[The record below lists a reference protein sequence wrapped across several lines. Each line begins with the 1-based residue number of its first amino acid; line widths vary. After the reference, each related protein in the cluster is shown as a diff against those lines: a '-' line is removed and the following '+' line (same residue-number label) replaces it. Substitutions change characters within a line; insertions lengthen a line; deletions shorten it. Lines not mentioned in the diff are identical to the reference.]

1 MLERDNYGNYIDVD
15 VTDEDIAV
23 LDLLEE
29 FGY

>member
-1 MLERDNYGNYIDVD
+1 MLERDSYGNFIDVD